1 MDIIIIDSGIKLSHP
16 CFSNQRIESYELV
29 DNKLVEVQH
38 DNDEYGHGTAISYL
52 ITKSLERHGVMG
64 GVKMIKAFS
73 DEHTSEEMLVNAM
86 EAACDR
92 WDEGIL
98 NLSLGSLDGKAT
110 KLVEVCKK
118 LARKMI
124 ILSAN
129 HNLGALTIPSILPEV
144 IGVTADDEI
153 TNQDDYIWMDG
164 GVLQAAACGKYQRVA
179 WIGPDYCVSRG
190 NSFACANMTGMIA
203 MLIAQYG
210 DGWKKEIGSH
220 AKRVIHYDQRSR
232 YGLKIP
238 FEIKKAAIFPFS
250 KETGSLVLFSDML
263 DFEIKAVYD
272 LPISGKVGNETSKV
286 LGMPVPKDFVIEN
299 IRNYCK
305 DEDID
310 TFIIGHLAEYAKYPK
325 ERAKVEEF
333 FQKCGP
339 DVQFY
344 FFDAV
349 ENSDKIFSP
358 VITGEM
364 VPPDHYGMLYDR
376 NTPLLG
382 VFGTSSKQGK
392 FTLQLRLRKEFQKLG
407 YKIGQLGTEPE
418 SLLFG
423 FDAVF
428 PMGYGSAVEIQG
440 HDSIKYLNQVIHE
453 MEIEEDKD
461 LIIAGCQSGTVPY
474 AFYSMKTMTL
484 RQTEFLY
491 GTCPDAVVL
500 CINWYD
506 ENEYIERNIKFIEGS
521 VGTKV
526 LALVAFPKSLRNKKA
541 GELTEEDKKKHI
553 EELDKIFGI
562 PVFTLGE
569 NMDMLCG
576 LIVDYLS
583 E

>member
-153 TNQDDYIWMDG
+153 TNQDEYIWMDG
-164 GVLQAAACGKYQRVA
+164 GVLQAVACGKYQRVA
-179 WIGPDYCVSRG
+179 WIGPDYCVSKG

-203 MLIAQYG
+203 ALIAQFG
-210 DGWKKEIGSH
+210 DGWKKEIESH
-220 AKRVIHYDQRSR
+220 AKRVIHYNQRNR

-250 KETGSLVLFSDML
+250 KETSSLVLFSDML

-272 LPISGKVGNETSKV
+272 LPVSGKVGNDTSKV
-286 LGMPVPKDFVIEN
+286 LGMSVPQDFVIQN
-299 IRNYCK
+299 IRNYCE

-310 TFIIGHLAEYAKYPK
+310 TFIIGHLDEYAKYPK
-325 ERAKVEEF
+325 ERAKIEEF

-364 VPPDHYGMLYDR
+364 VPLDHYGMLYDR

-392 FTLQLRLRKEFQKLG
+392 FTLQLQLRKEFHKLG

-541 GELTEEDKKKHI
+541 GELTEEDKKIHI